1 MFHQQQKMKHIKLLP
16 NRFGKIGLVLAV
28 VGTVGLILGFM
39 DIIPIYESNDVS
51 LLNSNHKVVEE
62 ISGDISFSGKI
73 GHTLENSKLI
83 EFSDEVIWTLILVGL
98 VFTGFSKVKVEDEF
112 TERIRLR
119 AAFIAIWSSVG
130 YGLICNWCFYG
141 GDFLN
146 VVLFAIGV
154 PVLAYNFVFWTIYLK
169 SLRNA

>member
-1 MFHQQQKMKHIKLLP
+1 MKQLKLLP
-16 NRFGKIGLVLAV
+16 NRFGKIGLVMAV

-39 DIIPIYESNDVS
+39 DIIPIYESS
-51 LLNSNHKVVEE
+51 EGIFNSGTKVLEDIKGE
-62 ISGDISFSGKI
+62 ISFSGKI
-73 GHTLENSKLI
+73 SNALEKSSLI

-98 VFTGFSKVKVEDEF
+98 VFTGFSRVKVEDEF
-112 TERIRLR
+112 TERMRLR
-119 AAFIAIWSSVG
+119 AAFVAIWSSVA

-154 PVLAYNFVFWTIYLK
+154 PVLAYNFVFWSIYLK